1 MFWQGGKDY
10 LIGRTNA
17 NNVDLNRD
25 FPNLDRIAYSNEEN
39 HVEQNNHLLES
50 VKFLD
55 HKVSRIFDGKT
66 LIYLWKQSDWSC
78 FYMLH
83 MEQMFICLEKKV

>member
-1 MFWQGGKDY
+1 M
-10 LIGRTNA
+10 IGRTNA

-66 LIYLWKQSDWSC
+66 LFMKT
-78 FYMLH
+78 
-83 MEQMFICLEKKV
+83 K

>member
-1 MFWQGGKDY
+1 MMFWQGGKDY

-66 LIYLWKQSDWSC
+66 LSYLWKQSDWRC
-78 FYMLH
+78 FYFLH
-83 MEQMFICLEKKV
+83 M